1 MANPTTAAH
10 PFHLWISHS
19 IARSFSSVLSLR
31 IGHTNTHKPLF
42 SQTKPRLTVHNQ
54 PLYSI
59 ITPKHRRQLRTLHSP
74 CIAVRKTRA
83 WTNTYTAHRH
93 VLLFFSS
100 CLESH
105 SPIYQIFKLLLLLPF
120 QVSCPAF
127 LCLSSVLVLLYYFKL
142 CIRIAPMGHV
152 LGLLL
157 VSTRLRCTSAPQM
170 SDRVSHEQSSIEWHV
185 NPKHCSR
192 EWTRRRLC

>member
-1 MANPTTAAH
+1 MAVRHSTHGTCHQATNPLGQHLAPPTYISTGNQYNIPMANPSTAAH
-10 PFHLWISHS
+10 LFHLWISHS

-31 IGHTNTHKPLF
+31 IGHTNPHKPLF

-93 VLLFFSS
+93 VFLFS
-100 CLESH
+100 L
-105 SPIYQIFKLLLLLPF
+105 
-120 QVSCPAF
+120 F
-127 LCLSSVLVLLYYFKL
+127 LV
-142 CIRIAPMGHV
+142 
-152 LGLLL
+152 
-157 VSTRLRCTSAPQM
+157 
-170 SDRVSHEQSSIEWHV
+170 
-185 NPKHCSR
+185 
-192 EWTRRRLC
+192 